1 MLEPAACKAADPH
14 APDMAVCAGVVWVCA
29 RRGRSVCRLGRSLP
43 FEHQAWPCND
53 PIKAP
58 FKREDCAEIG
68 APVVEAGAQC
78 SCEATTVY
86 YVKGVETLLVAFE
99 HGYKVRVRVRVS
111 WCGLGFTLPLTLT
124 LTLTLQ
130 DHGPTR
136 GEQGGRLFSPRRR
149 A

>member
-1 MLEPAACKAADPH
+1 MWAWEIK
-14 APDMAVCAGVVWVCA
+14 
-29 RRGRSVCRLGRSLP
+29 SLRA
-43 FEHQAWPCND
+43 QAWPCND

-68 APVVEAGAQC
+68 APVVEAGEQC
-78 SCEATTVY
+78 TCEATTVY

-111 WCGLGFTLPLTLT
+111 WCGLGLTLTLILT

-130 DHGPTR
+130 DHGPTG
-136 GEQGGRLFSPRRR
+136 GEQGGRLFSRRRR
-149 A
+149 ARH